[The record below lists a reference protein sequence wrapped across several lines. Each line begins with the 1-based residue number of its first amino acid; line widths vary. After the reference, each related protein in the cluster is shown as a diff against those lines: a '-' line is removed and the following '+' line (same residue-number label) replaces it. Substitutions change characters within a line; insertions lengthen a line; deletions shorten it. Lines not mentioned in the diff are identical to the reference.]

1 MHPQILDLTRTHRLR
16 RVRDRELRRTCAYK
30 AIRPEL
36 LGKPSAVA
44 RFVEE
49 AQIGAQLQHPN
60 IPPIYDGGRLADG
73 RPWFTM
79 KEIHGRTFRDLIRE
93 AHDRALPDAT
103 LRRMCDVLASVCDAV
118 GYAHGRGVV
127 HRDLKPANVMVGS
140 HGEVFVLD
148 WGLAKVIGRPDRV
161 AEEPD
166 VQTGRS
172 DDDAFRTRVGGV
184 LGTAAYMPPEQARGE
199 VDHLDARADVY
210 ALGAVLYEV
219 LAGRPPY
226 GGSDARAVL
235 RQVLEGPPEP
245 PGRPAGSQG
254 SAGLSLGSDLDL
266 KPAGPV
272 LPEELVSLCMRCLSF
287 EPGDRPVDGA
297 AVGAELRSW
306 LDGAGK
312 RAKALEVVAE
322 ADAVVAE
329 AARSRAR
336 AVELRAEGWAKQ
348 DEAERVERRTVL
360 LEAKREA
367 LLRGALTHV
376 PGLPE
381 AHAALVELELA
392 RHAAAEDARG
402 AARAVVR
409 LREHVEALD
418 EHHPTRNAAAVYL
431 KGDGALTLVTDPPG
445 AEVLLYRYER
455 RNRRLVEVPVRSL
468 GRTPLR
474 AVRLPMGSYLCRLRH
489 PDRVE
494 VRYPVHVRRGEL
506 WNGVPPSGG
515 GAVPVRLPSA
525 DELGPDDLPVPA
537 GWSWSGGD
545 PEAVDG
551 LPRRRLWCDELV
563 VKRFPV
569 TNREY
574 IAFLDDLVAT
584 GREADAVRHQP
595 KERSAGGASP
605 VYGRDERGRFVL
617 RPDADGHV
625 WDPEYPVV
633 LVDWFAA
640 TAYAA
645 WLAETSGRPWRLLG
659 ELEWEKAAR
668 GVDGRYHPWGDVHD
682 ASWACVRAS
691 RPERPLPAVVDSFPV
706 DVSVYG
712 VRGLG
717 GNVQDWC
724 ADLFHRDGP
733 AIEGE
738 RVPEPVASGAS
749 TAGRCY
755 RGGLW
760 GGVARSVR
768 SANRRWG
775 EPTFLSESIGFRL
788 AFRPPSRRG

>member
-73 RPWFTM
+73 TRPRPA
-79 KEIHGRTFRDLIRE
+79 GRHPPEEVR
-93 AHDRALPDAT
+93 RAGE
-103 LRRMCDVLASVCDAV
+103 RV

-148 WGLAKVIGRPDRV
+148 WGLAKVIDLPPRLLRRHVRRRPEHAPHPRP
-161 AEEPD
+161 E
-166 VQTGRS
+166 
-172 DDDAFRTRVGGV
+172 GV
-184 LGTAAYMPPEQARGE
+184 VVRPTE

-392 RHAAAEDARG
+392 RHAAAEDARDDRG

-418 EHHPTRNAAAVYL
+418 E
-431 KGDGALTLVTDPPG
+431 GDGALTLESDT
-445 AEVLLYRYER
+445 R
-455 RNRRLVEVPVRSL
+455 R
-468 GRTPLR
+468 R
-474 AVRLPMGSYLCRLRH
+474 AP
-489 PDRVE
+489 
-494 VRYPVHVRRGEL
+494 
-506 WNGVPPSGG
+506 GG
-515 GAVPVRLPSA
+515 GLSVSA
-525 DELGPDDLPVPA
+525 
-537 GWSWSGGD
+537 
-545 PEAVDG
+545 
-551 LPRRRLWCDELV
+551 
-563 VKRFPV
+563 
-569 TNREY
+569 T
-574 IAFLDDLVAT
+574 
-584 GREADAVRHQP
+584 
-595 KERSAGGASP
+595 
-605 VYGRDERGRFVL
+605 
-617 RPDADGHV
+617 
-625 WDPEYPVV
+625 
-633 LVDWFAA
+633 
-640 TAYAA
+640 
-645 WLAETSGRPWRLLG
+645 
-659 ELEWEKAAR
+659 
-668 GVDGRYHPWGDVHD
+668 
-682 ASWACVRAS
+682 
-691 RPERPLPAVVDSFPV
+691 
-706 DVSVYG
+706 
-712 VRGLG
+712 
-717 GNVQDWC
+717 
-724 ADLFHRDGP
+724 
-733 AIEGE
+733 
-738 RVPEPVASGAS
+738 
-749 TAGRCY
+749 
-755 RGGLW
+755 
-760 GGVARSVR
+760 
-768 SANRRWG
+768 
-775 EPTFLSESIGFRL
+775 
-788 AFRPPSRRG
+788 